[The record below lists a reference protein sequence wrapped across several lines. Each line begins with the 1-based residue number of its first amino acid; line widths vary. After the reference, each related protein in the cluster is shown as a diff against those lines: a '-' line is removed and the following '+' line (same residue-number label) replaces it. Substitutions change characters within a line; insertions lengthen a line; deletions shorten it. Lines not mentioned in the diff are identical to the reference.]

1 MTSNSEYGTK
11 CWDVILDAQIVQK
24 LPILVWK
31 VEDERDAEML
41 EPLAYK
47 MLLNLKKKQ
56 FHCSPSPASQRK
68 KISFLTSCVTQA
80 LQTPLNF
87 TGVMLQKTF
96 NDVISFVLFKIST
109 INIRFHKT
117 LKQLGKNTS

>member
-11 CWDVILDAQIVQK
+11 CWDVILDAKIVQK

-31 VEDERDAEML
+31 VEDERDAEMS
-41 EPLAYK
+41 EPLAHK
-47 MLLNLKKKQ
+47 MLLNFKKKAISL
-56 FHCSPSPASQRK
+56 FSLSASKRK
-68 KISFLTSCVTQA
+68 KISFLTSCITQA

-117 LKQLGKNTS
+117 LKTTW